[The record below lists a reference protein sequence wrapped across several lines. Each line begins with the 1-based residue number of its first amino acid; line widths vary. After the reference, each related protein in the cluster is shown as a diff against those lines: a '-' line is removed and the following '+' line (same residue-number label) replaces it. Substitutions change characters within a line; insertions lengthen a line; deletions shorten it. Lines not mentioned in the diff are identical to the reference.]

1 MSSLERAIELAAAC
15 HAGQTDK
22 AGQPYILHPL
32 RVMMSLDSDDARITA
47 MLHDTVEDGDWTLR
61 GLSEE
66 GFDPVVVAAIDA
78 LTHREDETYMDYV
91 RRAAANPIAVAVK
104 RADLTDN
111 LDLSRIPDPTRKDQ
125 DRADKYRRA
134 LALID
139 ELTRDS

>member
-1 MSSLERAIELAAAC
+1 MSTLELAIEIAAAC

-32 RVMMSLDSDDARITA
+32 RVMMSLDSPDARIA
-47 MLHDTVEDGDWTLR
+47 AVLHDTVEDGDWTLR

-66 GFDPVVVAAIDA
+66 GFDPVVIAAIDA
-78 LTHREDETYMDYV
+78 LTHRDDETYMDYV
-91 RRAAANPIAVAVK
+91 RRAAADPIAAAVK

-111 LDLSRIPDPTRKDQ
+111 LDLSRIPNPRQEDL

-139 ELTRDS
+139 ELTGGS